1 MLEYDTI
8 EEHLGLKQRSWVL
21 LVSRNKGGTPVKEV
35 TLDKRE
41 RYARTN
47 QNVGGKSFKNCCDSR
62 SVLLGSLSH
71 SLSVEWMSCSVFKAQ
86 SQS

>member
-1 MLEYDTI
+1 MAILEYDKI
-8 EEHLGLKQRSWVL
+8 EEHLGLNQRSWVL

-47 QNVGGKSFKNCCDSR
+47 QNVGGKLQE
-62 SVLLGSLSH
+62 LLRQQVCVARVYFS
-71 SLSVEWMSCSVFKAQ
+71 
-86 SQS
+86 